1 MVEARPAVLT
11 VSALRFLV
19 GVVLS
24 MPVTGP
30 ADPLK
35 VAQGTAAWV
44 LSIFAIYLFNGV
56 NDVAEDRVNGSTRPI
71 AWGALDP
78 RSASYVAAAAA
89 ALALG
94 ATLDLPAPM
103 TGIIGANLVLGYLYS
118 GPPAPL
124 KESSCATVAVLVVSG
139 LLSYLGG
146 FTIASG
152 GQAVAA
158 PTGLLV
164 FAALS
169 VGWMTLVGVPAKDLS
184 DCAGDAAAGRRTI
197 VVTRGAR
204 AATWFMSVSASLLVV
219 GVFAAVALLGAA
231 LLGVALAALAGAVA
245 VIGAG
250 RRVRSG
256 WTERREQRRPYRAF
270 MVTQHLVHITA
281 LISGI

>member
-1 MVEARPAVLT
+1 MLT
-11 VSALRFLV
+11 VSALRFLA

-35 VAQGTAAWV
+35 VAQGAAAWV
-44 LSIFAIYLFNGV
+44 LSIFAIYLFNGA
-56 NDVAEDRVNGSTRPI
+56 NDVAEDRINGSTRPI

-78 RSASYVAAAAA
+78 RSATCVAAAAA

-103 TGIIGANLVLGYLYS
+103 TAIVGANLVLGYLYS

-158 PTGLLV
+158 PTELLV

-184 DCAGDAAAGRRTI
+184 DCEGDAAAGRRTI
-197 VVTRGAR
+197 VVTRGAG

-231 LLGVALAALAGAVA
+231 LLGVALAALAGAVS
-245 VIGAG
+245 VIGAA
-250 RRVRSG
+250 RVRSG
-256 WTERREQRRPYRAF
+256 WTERRQQRRPYRAF